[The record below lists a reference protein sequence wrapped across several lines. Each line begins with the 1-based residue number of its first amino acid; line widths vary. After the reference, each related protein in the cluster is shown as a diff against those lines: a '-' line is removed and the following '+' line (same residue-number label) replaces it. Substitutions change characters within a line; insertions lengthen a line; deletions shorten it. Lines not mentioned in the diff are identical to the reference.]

1 MITPLQVWQAWND
14 NDLLGFDPPKEEET
28 YAQYRDRIGDDVLSG
43 DRLFHFVLA
52 ELCNEELSMDEANHR
67 LQRTVNDL
75 RKVKAVLDD
84 RKPVRKVTM
93 EVFCY
98 ADEAETVR
106 DSLADWFPKCESQIW
121 GAPPTVTEPTAEE
134 EAEARPELEEDDLGL

>member
-1 MITPLQVWQAWND
+1 MIAPLQVWQAWPD
-14 NDLLGFDPPKEEET
+14 HDLFGFAPPEQEET
-28 YAQYRDRIGDDVLSG
+28 YRQYRDRIGDQLSE

-52 ELCNEELSMDEANHR
+52 ELCNEDLSLDEANHR
-67 LQRTVNDL
+67 LQRAVKDL

-98 ADEAETVR
+98 ADEAEAVR

>member
-1 MITPLQVWQAWND
+1 MIAPLQVWQAWND

-28 YAQYRDRIGDDVLSG
+28 YAQYRDRIGDCLSE
-43 DRLFHFVLA
+43 DRLFHFALA
-52 ELCNEELSMDEANHR
+52 ELCTEDLSGEEVGKR
-67 LQRTVNDL
+67 LQRAVKDL
-75 RKVKAVLDD
+75 QKVKAVLDD

-98 ADEAETVR
+98 ADEAEAVR

-134 EAEARPELEEDDLGL
+134 EEEARPELEEDDLGL